1 MIQSIEIE
9 NFRAFESTKIEGFKR
24 MNLFTGKNN
33 SGKTTLLEA
42 IQLSLTNNIND
53 ITLKTRNASSDSDQ
67 FKNIHFQSDENK
79 EINLAIRN
87 NDTIE
92 VYKRK
97 ADKPIQFINT
107 QNYESI
113 FIIDKNIQIP
123 DKGPLTVEFDNLD
136 IKGKRRQI
144 EESLKTID
152 ENIVELRT
160 YASKPSI
167 LYLRKKNEDN
177 FMPIQYFGDAIQKV
191 AKYIINILSFDASK
205 PSKILLIDEI
215 ENGLHYS
222 AHEEFWTMLF
232 KLCIENDVQ
241 VFATTHSLEMI
252 KSFQKV
258 ANEFENEAAYFELG
272 YSKITNKI
280 VAINHEIEVL
290 EYEIESNETIRG
302 E

>member
-42 IQLSLTNNIND
+42 IHFSLTNDFNQI
-53 ITLKTRNASSDSDQ
+53 IQKTRNATADSDQ
-67 FKNIHFQSDENK
+67 VKNICFQSNENA
-79 EINLAIRN
+79 EINILIHN
-87 NDTIE
+87 IDTP
-92 VYKRK
+92 VFFKWK
-97 ADKPIQFINT
+97 SGQTFQFSNA
-107 QNYESI
+107 QYYESI

-123 DKGPLTVEFDNLD
+123 DKGLLTLEFDNLD
-136 IKGKRRQI
+136 IKGKRKQI
-144 EESLKTID
+144 EVCLNTID
-152 ENIVELRT
+152 ANIEELRT
-160 YASKPSI
+160 YASKHQI
-167 LYLRKKNEDN
+167 LYLRKKNEVN

-191 AKYIINILSFDASK
+191 ARYIINILSFDATK
-205 PSKILLIDEI
+205 PNKILLIDEI

-252 KSFQKV
+252 KAFQKV
-258 ANEFENEAAYFELG
+258 GETFYGEAAYFELG
-272 YSKITNKI
+272 MSKLTNKI
-280 VAINHEIEVL
+280 IAINHEMEVL
-290 EYEIESNETIRG
+290 EYELETNETIRG